1 MAERQGDH
9 MSYEEKTKKLIVGID
24 HGFAMMKHTHGEF
37 SNGLTKIPNGAS
49 IVQNTLIYGG
59 QTYKIGEGR
68 LPMKEDKVSDED
80 YFILTVAAI
89 CEEMKHFNTHEAFV
103 TIAAGLPFSRYG
115 VEKDAFQQYLNRSGE
130 IKASLEGEEYV
141 FTIEDVLIYPQCYA
155 AVVKL
160 LNSMDGEAL
169 AVDIGSKTIDIVH
182 IVNHVPSETKSTSV
196 PGGMI
201 LVIENIKNQVFR
213 QTNRQVT
220 DSQILSVLQEEE
232 IIIPEE
238 CITII
243 RNGFTGFAAF
253 MESKIAELGFDP
265 KMIQIV
271 YAGGGARIMRRFSRN
286 NGKNV
291 LILEDIRANA
301 VGYEYLCKLS
311 MDRR

>member
-1 MAERQGDH
+1 

-24 HGFAMMKHTHGEF
+24 HGFAMMKYTHGEF
-37 SNGLTKIPNGAS
+37 SNGLTKIPNGAA
-49 IVQNTLIYGG
+49 IVQNTLIYEG

-80 YFILTVAAI
+80 YFILTVAAV
-89 CEEMKHFNTHEAFV
+89 CKEMKHFDTHEASV

-115 VEKDAFQQYLNRSGE
+115 VEKDAFQRYLKRSGE
-130 IKASLEGEEYV
+130 IKANLDNEDYV

-160 LNSMDGEAL
+160 LNSMEGEAL

-201 LVIENIKNQVFR
+201 AVMERIKNQVFR

-220 DSQILSVLQEEE
+220 ETQILAVLQEED

-238 CITII
+238 CIRII
-243 RNGFTGFAAF
+243 REEFTRFAEYMDA
-253 MESKIAELGFDP
+253 KIAELGFDP

-286 NGKNV
+286 SGKNV
-291 LILEDIRANA
+291 RILEDIRANA

>member
-1 MAERQGDH
+1 

-89 CEEMKHFNTHEAFV
+89 CEEMKHFNT
-103 TIAAGLPFSRYG
+103 
-115 VEKDAFQQYLNRSGE
+115 KDAFQQYLNRSGE

-291 LILEDIRANA
+291 RILEDIRANA